1 MGIFMGSSR
10 FAKRK
15 ELTKPI
21 VKCPRN
27 IRESLN
33 ITEYRQNGIFKLEPG
48 DNLTLYDRCYVFEDM
63 NYTNKNEEEKEA
75 ILQSLMKWLNSMNV
89 DFKLTKAN
97 EYRNM
102 KEYLERIF
110 HYRNGDQYPLIKE
123 GIDSWKEEKLISD
136 NADIHQVNYLT
147 ITCKASTFED
157 AKSYFNT
164 LDTML
169 MNNFKTWGSNLHRLD
184 AKERFMALRSF
195 FFCEE
200 NNLESFSKYLQ
211 NGDLRNTVLPASLEQ
226 ERNFMRIGEQYI
238 TVLFGHDFSSS
249 ISDEIMHNISKL
261 GYPSMVTLDYAPVDR
276 TTLKDKLAAA
286 HTNNERAIEEEMDAK
301 AKAGRKSLS
310 PSYRKEKAKDELES
324 YRDQVDANSENGFF
338 LGLLVV
344 LTAETEDKLA
354 MRMKSVMSMGREQGV
369 LFDTYD
375 FLQLKALHT
384 ALPYG
389 GRQVNHMRNF
399 LTSSVIAFQPYYAQ
413 DIQEE
418 NGFLY
423 GLNKTTKRAV
433 IANRKK
439 LKNPHGIIVGHTGS
453 GKSMTSIKMTEIAQ
467 TLLATDDDVM
477 MIDPQDEMAL
487 VCPQFGGQ
495 YLDFSPKG
503 NLYMNG
509 FEIPAEVF
517 YGDENTKSA
526 FVTDMTTYA
535 TMFCEAVMN
544 NITVT
549 QEHISIIGRCVRLM
563 YNDAFSRKN
572 LKNQPT
578 LRILRNKLKQEMEK
592 ATTAG
597 DQELIRVIYN
607 SLEEYTEG
615 KYNMFSKA
623 TNFQIDNRFT
633 CFGIKNVP
641 EYMWEPVMG
650 TIMNFL
656 STRMEYNQSI
666 QRATH
671 FIVDEAQVV
680 CQRPTSAKM
689 LLSSVVTFRKYGGI
703 CTLAL
708 QNLKR
713 AIENPDLR
721 DVFSNCE
728 YKCFFDQG
736 GVDAAA
742 LAEIQELSTTE
753 FLSLT
758 EEKPGH
764 GVMVWGKKVILLDGE
779 INQDNPLFDL
789 FDTNFLA
796 KAEKQ
801 TKESR
806 LE

>member
-15 ELTKPI
+15 RLTEPI
-21 VKCPRN
+21 VKCPKN
-27 IRESLN
+27 MRESLN
-33 ITEYRQNGIFKLEPG
+33 IIDYRENGIFRLEPG
-48 DNLTLYDRCYVFEDM
+48 EGVILYDSCYVFEDM
-63 NYTNKNEEEKEA
+63 NYTNKNEDEKEY
-75 ILQSLMKWLNSMNV
+75 ILKSMMRWLNTMNV
-89 DFKLTKAN
+89 DFKITKVNKYQDMTA
-97 EYRNM
+97 
-102 KEYLERIF
+102 YLDRIF
-110 HYRNGDQYPLIKE
+110 HYPNGDQYPVIKE
-123 GIDSWKEEKLISD
+123 GIESWKKQKLD
-136 NADIHQVNYLT
+136 TDQGNVNQVSYLT
-147 ITCKASTFED
+147 VTCRALSFEE
-157 AKSYFNT
+157 AKSFFNT
-164 LDTML
+164 LDREIVK
-169 MNNFKTWGSNLHRLD
+169 NFVIWGSKIHRLS
-184 AKERFMALRSF
+184 AKERFMSLRSF
-195 FFCEE
+195 FFREE
-200 NNLESFSKYLQ
+200 KDLDTFQRYFDH
-211 NGDLRNTVLPASLEQ
+211 GDMRNTVLPASLEQ
-226 ERNFMRIGEQYI
+226 ERNFMRVGEQYVS
-238 TVLFGHDFSSS
+238 VLFGHDFASSLG
-249 ISDEIMHNISKL
+249 DEIIHNISKL
-261 GYPSMVTLDYAPVDR
+261 SYPSLITLDYAPVDR

-286 HTNNERAIEEEMDAK
+286 HTNNERAIEEEMDGK
-301 AKAGRKSLS
+301 AKAGRRSLA

-324 YRDQVDANSENGFF
+324 YRDQVDTNSENGFF
-338 LGLLVV
+338 LGLIVV
-344 LTAETEDKLA
+344 LTARSEGKLA
-354 MRMKSVMSMGREQGV
+354 TRVEGVKNLGRKQGV

-399 LTSSVIAFQPYYAQ
+399 LTSSVVAFQPFYAQ

-418 NGFLY
+418 NGYLY

-439 LKNPHGIIVGHTGS
+439 LKGPHGIIVGHTGS

-477 MIDPQDEMAL
+477 MIDPQDEMAY
-487 VCPQFGGQ
+487 VCPKFGGQ

-509 FEIPAEVF
+509 FEVPADVF
-517 YGDENTKSA
+517 FGDENTKSA

-535 TMFCEAVMN
+535 TMFCEAIMN

-549 QEHISIIGRCVRLM
+549 QEHLSIIGRCVRLM
-563 YNDAFSRKN
+563 YNDVFSRTR
-572 LKNQPT
+572 LKTQPT
-578 LRILRNKLKQEMEK
+578 LCTLRKKLKQEQEK
-592 ATTAG
+592 AITTG

-615 KYNMFSKA
+615 KYNMFSKP

-641 EYMWEPVMG
+641 EHMWEPVMG

-656 STRMEYNQSI
+656 ATRMEYNQSI

-703 CTLAL
+703 CTLAM

-721 DVFSNCE
+721 EMFSNCE

-736 GVDAAA
+736 GVDALA
-742 LAEIQELSTTE
+742 LAEIQELTRTE
-753 FLSLT
+753 FLSLS

-779 INQDNPLFDL
+779 INRENPLFDL
-789 FDTNFLA
+789 FDTNFLE
-796 KAEKQ
+796 KAEKR

-806 LE
+806 